1 LNYNKLNI
9 DKNFNYTN
17 GNNLTPMNNKA
28 EKLIENKEN
37 EKDKKKSLS
46 KTTTGKTINNKT
58 KQFSNKLVLRDSKD
72 KKELTSN
79 NNTNPATNTN
89 INININNNFKTELD
103 LLISE
108 REQLQNLKFDN
119 SVLTKEIVGLNKEIN
134 KIKAENKS
142 ITENFKKADKEK
154 SELFTKLKSKSEAF
168 EKIKKENEELMI
180 MIQSSNYKTFVSIE
194 TENKKLKS
202 ENNQILKD
210 FDSLKNEFTIKE
222 KVLKEKENEIEKLKK
237 NFENFNKFKNDREN
251 LILEN
256 TKLESELKR
265 TRFDMEEIK
274 NLIEKQNILLKNK
287 DECLNKLSEEFNY
300 LNFNAKKLKQESDK
314 NLQDAIAYQQIVR
327 KMEKELAECQI
338 KKEKFENELR
348 IMKANLM
355 K

>member
-1 LNYNKLNI
+1 
-9 DKNFNYTN
+9 
-17 GNNLTPMNNKA
+17 MNNKA